1 MGQASAEV
9 GRGENLLGRA
19 NILYIINS
27 QCFLDTMNNADQSN
41 IRLKF
46 HHVPMSRIALVQ
58 MQPKLGDKA
67 HNLEIVER
75 AIKSTDAEVIVFPE
89 MFLTG
94 YTLRDRL
101 NEMAED
107 LDGPSVQ
114 KLVEL
119 AKDNERWLVMGMP
132 EKDPEHTG
140 LLFNSA
146 LVVEPDAPPETY
158 RKMVLANFGPF
169 EEELYFARGNKM
181 PIFDTPVG
189 KMGVEICFDIFF
201 PEISKVYA
209 LEGADIIVCISAS
222 PSVTRE
228 YFEKILL
235 ARAIE
240 NTTFVAYANLIG
252 TEQNMTFWGGNQIIG
267 PRGNVQAGGKPFIEG
282 IVKAEIDL
290 SELEVA
296 RQFRPT
302 IRETRQDIMEQ
313 MGEFA
318 QPDE

>member
-1 MGQASAEV
+1 
-9 GRGENLLGRA
+9 
-19 NILYIINS
+19 
-27 QCFLDTMNNADQSN
+27 
-41 IRLKF
+41 
-46 HHVPMSRIALVQ
+46 MSRIAMVQ

-67 HNLEIVER
+67 HNLDIIER
-75 AIKSTDAEVIVFPE
+75 AIRSTEAEVLVFPE

-94 YTLRDRL
+94 YTLRDRFSD
-101 NEMAED
+101 MAED
-107 LDGPSVQ
+107 LDGPSVTR
-114 KLVEL
+114 LTEF
-119 AKDNERWLVMGMP
+119 AKDNERWLVVGMP
-132 EKDPEHTG
+132 EKDPERTG
-140 LLFNSA
+140 LLYNSA
-146 LVVEPDAPPETY
+146 LVVGPDAPPETY
-158 RKMVLANFGPF
+158 RKMILANFGPF
-169 EEELYFARGNKM
+169 EEETYFARGNKM

-252 TEQNMTFWGGNQIIG
+252 TEQNMTFWGGSQVIG
-267 PRGNVQAGGKPFIEG
+267 PRGNVIAGGKPFIEG
-282 IVKAEIDL
+282 LVKAEIDL
-290 SELEVA
+290 SELKVA

-302 IRETRQDIMEQ
+302 IRETRQDIMEKTD
-313 MGEFA
+313 EFA
-318 QPDE
+318 VSDNPQ